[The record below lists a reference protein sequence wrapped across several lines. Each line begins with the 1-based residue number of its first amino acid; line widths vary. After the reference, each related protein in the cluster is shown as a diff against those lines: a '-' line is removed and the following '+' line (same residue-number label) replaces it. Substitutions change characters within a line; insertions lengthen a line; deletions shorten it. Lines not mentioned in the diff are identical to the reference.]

1 MPIVVVMRREVE
13 ASIKALQPLPR
24 AVMRLVELL
33 ESETATL
40 GEVETLLKAE
50 PVLCGRVLQIVNS
63 AYYGLPRAVSTLQQ
77 ALMLLGVHAV
87 RGIVLGV
94 AAASTLR
101 GSRVVSSVERELWRH
116 SVTVAGY
123 AQRIARACR
132 WGHRVS
138 EDTYIVGL
146 LHDIGALFLAAR
158 FSGVYHSLLQAT
170 EEPIAAERELFGYD
184 HADIGAMIAEHWKLP
199 ERIVRVIGEHHA
211 PCLPE
216 GDIRLLTRRSC
227 KPNRGTL
234 RSAARPVSTSATRA
248 LELSELISID
258 EAAAAEMA
266 PAGRRVSRRLVR
278 PATKLTPRLLC
289 TQGA

>member
-63 AYYGLPRAVSTLQQ
+63 AYYGLPRAVSSVYQ

-101 GSRVVSSVERELWRH
+101 GDRVVSSVERGLWRH

-123 AQRIARACR
+123 AQQIARACR

-138 EDTYIVGL
+138 EDAYIVGL
-146 LHDIGALFLAAR
+146 LHDIGSLFLAAR
-158 FSGVYHSLLQAT
+158 FSGVYHSLLQTA
-170 EEPIAAERELFGYD
+170 EDLLSAERELFGYD

-199 ERIVRVIGEHHA
+199 ERVVRVIGEHHA

-216 GDIRLLTRRSC
+216 GDIRQLTAAVMQADLWDAERRGIPPSE
-227 KPNRGTL
+227 
-234 RSAARPVSTSATRA
+234 ATRPPV
-248 LELSELISID
+248 ELSEMIRID
-258 EAAAAEMA
+258 EATASEI
-266 PAGRRVSRRLVR
+266 RLRVDESVDALCD
-278 PATKLTPRLLC
+278 LLL
-289 TQGA
+289 G

>member
-1 MPIVVVMRREVE
+1 MPIAVVMQREVE
-13 ASIKALQPLPR
+13 AAIKALQPLPR

-50 PVLCGRVLQIVNS
+50 PVLCGKVLQIANS
-63 AYYGLPRAVSTLQQ
+63 AYYGLPRAVSSVYQ

-101 GSRVVSSVERELWRH
+101 GNRVVSSVERELWRH
-116 SVTVAGY
+116 SVTVASN

-132 WGHRVS
+132 WGQRVA
-138 EDTYIVGL
+138 EDAYIAGL
-146 LHDIGALFLAAR
+146 LHDIGAMFLAAR
-158 FSGVYHSLLQAT
+158 FSGVYHSLIRADEDRLSV
-170 EEPIAAERELFGYD
+170 ERELFGYD

-216 GDIRLLTRRSC
+216 GDIRLLTAAVMQADLWDAE
-227 KPNRGTL
+227 KRG
-234 RSAARPVSTSATRA
+234 APVSTSAYPRA
-248 LELSELISID
+248 ELSELIRID
-258 EAAAAEMA
+258 EAAVTEI
-266 PAGRRVSRRLVR
+266 RQSVDESVETLCD
-278 PATKLTPRLLC
+278 LLL
-289 TQGA
+289 G

>member
-1 MPIVVVMRREVE
+1 MPIAVVTQREVE
-13 ASIKALQPLPR
+13 AAIKALQPLPR

-40 GEVETLLKAE
+40 GEVEALLKAE
-50 PVLCGRVLQIVNS
+50 PVLCGKVLQIANS
-63 AYYGLPRAVSTLQQ
+63 AYYGLPRAVCSIYQ

-101 GSRVVSSVERELWRH
+101 GNRVVSGIERELWRH

-123 AQRIARACR
+123 AQRIASACH

-138 EDTYIVGL
+138 EDAYIVGL
-146 LHDIGALFLAAR
+146 LHDIGSLFLAAR
-158 FSGVYHSLLQAT
+158 FSGVYHSLLQAA
-170 EEPIAAERELFGYD
+170 EDLLSAERELFGYD

-216 GDIRLLTRRSC
+216 GDIRLLTAAVMQVDLWDAE
-227 KPNRGTL
+227 KRG
-234 RSAARPVSTSATRA
+234 APVSATPYPRA
-248 LELSELISID
+248 ELSELIRIGGSAANEIRQSVD
-258 EAAAAEMA
+258 ES
-266 PAGRRVSRRLVR
+266 VDTLCD
-278 PATKLTPRLLC
+278 LLL
-289 TQGA
+289 G

>member
-1 MPIVVVMRREVE
+1 MPIAVVTQREVE
-13 ASIKALQPLPR
+13 ASIRALQPLPR

-50 PVLCGRVLQIVNS
+50 PVLCGKVLQIANS

-101 GSRVVSSVERELWRH
+101 VNRTVGSAERELWRH

-123 AQRIARACR
+123 AQGIARACR
-132 WGHRVS
+132 WGQRVA
-138 EDTYIVGL
+138 EDAYTAGL
-146 LHDIGALFLAAR
+146 LHDIGAIFLATR
-158 FSGVYHSLLQAT
+158 FSGVYHSLIQA
-170 EEPIAAERELFGYD
+170 EGEPLLVERDLFGYD
-184 HADIGAMIAEHWKLP
+184 HADVGAMIGEHWQLP
-199 ERIVRVIGEHHA
+199 ERIVHVIGEHHA

-216 GDIRLLTRRSC
+216 GDARLLTAAVMQADLWDAE
-227 KPNRGTL
+227 K
-234 RSAARPVSTSATRA
+234 RSAPPEATYPLA
-248 LELSELISID
+248 ELSALTCLD
-258 EAAAAEMA
+258 EPTATEV
-266 PAGRRVSRRLVR
+266 RQRVDESVDALCD
-278 PATKLTPRLLC
+278 LLL
-289 TQGA
+289 G

>member
-1 MPIVVVMRREVE
+1 MPIAVVMQREVE
-13 ASIKALQPLPR
+13 AAIKALQPLPR

-50 PVLCGRVLQIVNS
+50 PVLCGKVLQIANS
-63 AYYGLPRAVSTLQQ
+63 AYYGLPRAVSSVYQ

-101 GSRVVSSVERELWRH
+101 GNRVVSSVERELWRH
-116 SVTVAGY
+116 SVTVASN

-132 WGHRVS
+132 WGQRVA
-138 EDTYIVGL
+138 EDAYIAGL
-146 LHDIGALFLAAR
+146 LHDIGAMFLAAR
-158 FSGVYHSLLQAT
+158 FSGVYHSLIRADEDRLSV
-170 EEPIAAERELFGYD
+170 ERELFGYD

-216 GDIRLLTRRSC
+216 GDIRLLTAAVMQADLWDAE
-227 KPNRGTL
+227 KRG
-234 RSAARPVSTSATRA
+234 APVSTSAYPRA
-248 LELSELISID
+248 ELLELIRID
-258 EAAAAEMA
+258 EAAVTEI
-266 PAGRRVSRRLVR
+266 RQSVDESVETLCD
-278 PATKLTPRLLC
+278 LLL
-289 TQGA
+289 G

>member
-50 PVLCGRVLQIVNS
+50 PVLCGKVLQIANS
-63 AYYGLPRAVSTLQQ
+63 AYYGLPRAVSSVYQ

-101 GSRVVSSVERELWRH
+101 GDRVVSSVERGLWRH

-123 AQRIARACR
+123 ALQIARACR

-138 EDTYIVGL
+138 EDAYIVGL
-146 LHDIGALFLAAR
+146 LHDIGSLFLAAR
-158 FSGVYHSLLQAT
+158 FSGVYHSLLQTA
-170 EEPIAAERELFGYD
+170 EDLLSAERELFGYD

-199 ERIVRVIGEHHA
+199 ERIVCVIGEHHA

-216 GDIRLLTRRSC
+216 GDARLLTALVMQANLWDAER
-227 KPNRGTL
+227 RGTL
-234 RSAARPVSTSATRA
+234 PSETTCPPA
-248 LELSELISID
+248 ELSELTRLS
-258 EAAAAEMA
+258 EPTAAEL
-266 PAGRRVSRRLVR
+266 RQRVDESVDALCD
-278 PATKLTPRLLC
+278 LLL
-289 TQGA
+289 G

>member
-50 PVLCGRVLQIVNS
+50 PVLCGKVLQIANS

-101 GSRVVSSVERELWRH
+101 GNRAVSAVECELWRH
-116 SVTVAGY
+116 SVRVAGY
-123 AQRIARACR
+123 AQGIARACR
-132 WGHRVS
+132 WGQRVA
-138 EDTYIVGL
+138 EDGYIAGL
-146 LHDIGALFLAAR
+146 LHDIGAMFLATH
-158 FSGVYHSLLQAT
+158 FSGVYHSLIQA
-170 EEPIAAERELFGYD
+170 EGELLLAERDLFGYD
-184 HADIGAMIAEHWKLP
+184 HADVGAMIAERWQLP

-216 GDIRLLTRRSC
+216 GDARLLTALVMQADLWDAER
-227 KPNRGTL
+227 RGTL
-234 RSAARPVSTSATRA
+234 PSETTCPPA
-248 LELSELISID
+248 ELSELTRLS
-258 EAAAAEMA
+258 EPTAAEL
-266 PAGRRVSRRLVR
+266 RQRVDESVDALCD
-278 PATKLTPRLLC
+278 LLL
-289 TQGA
+289 G

>member
-1 MPIVVVMRREVE
+1 
-13 ASIKALQPLPR
+13 
-24 AVMRLVELL
+24 MRLVELL

-50 PVLCGRVLQIVNS
+50 PVLCGKVLQIANS
-63 AYYGLPRAVSTLQQ
+63 AYYGLPRAVSSIYQ
-77 ALMLLGVHAV
+77 ALMLLGMHAV

-101 GSRVVSSVERELWRH
+101 GNRVVSGVERELWRH

-123 AQRIARACR
+123 AQRIASACR

-138 EDTYIVGL
+138 EDAYIVGL
-146 LHDIGALFLAAR
+146 LHDIGSLFLAAR
-158 FSGVYHSLLQAT
+158 FSGVYHSLLQAA
-170 EEPIAAERELFGYD
+170 EDLLSAERELFGYD

-216 GDIRLLTRRSC
+216 GDIRLLTAAVMQADLWDAE
-227 KPNRGTL
+227 KRG
-234 RSAARPVSTSATRA
+234 APVSATA
-248 LELSELISID
+248 YPHAELSELIRIGDS
-258 EAAAAEMA
+258 AAAEI
-266 PAGRRVSRRLVR
+266 RQSVDESVEILCD
-278 PATKLTPRLLC
+278 LLL
-289 TQGA
+289 G

>member
-50 PVLCGRVLQIVNS
+50 PVLCGKVLQIANS
-63 AYYGLPRAVSTLQQ
+63 AYYGLPRAVSSVYQ

-101 GSRVVSSVERELWRH
+101 GDRVVSSVERGLWRH

-123 AQRIARACR
+123 AQQIARACR

-138 EDTYIVGL
+138 EDAYIVGL
-146 LHDIGALFLAAR
+146 LHDIGSLFLAAR
-158 FSGVYHSLLQAT
+158 FSGVYHSLLQTA
-170 EEPIAAERELFGYD
+170 EDLLSAERELFGYD

-216 GDIRLLTRRSC
+216 GDIRLLTASVMQADLWDAE
-227 KPNRGTL
+227 KRG
-234 RSAARPVSTSATRA
+234 APVSEDAYPRA
-248 LELSELISID
+248 ELSELISID
-258 EAAAAEMA
+258 EAAAAAMRQQVDES
-266 PAGRRVSRRLVR
+266 VDTLCD
-278 PATKLTPRLLC
+278 LLLS
-289 TQGA
+289 